1 LTNKINNLTLKEILL
16 KGTIIAVIISVPSLV
31 SFMAA
36 WVILDNLL
44 IAALIGVVIHFIAMG
59 FALKIS
65 KKLLVKRNL

>member
-16 KGTIIAVIISVPSLV
+16 KGTIIAVIIAIPSLV
-31 SFMAA
+31 SFLVA
-36 WVILDNLL
+36 WVLLDNLL

>member
-1 LTNKINNLTLKEILL
+1 LL
-16 KGTIIAVIISVPSLV
+16 KGTIIAIIIAIPSLV
-31 SFMAA
+31 SFMIA
-36 WVILDNLL
+36 WALLDNLL